1 MGSPP
6 PERRPSTASESKKLV
21 AEYQQNLKTAKE
33 QSESARTESERRRR
47 GLRTAIL
54 AGVIAVLLYLA
65 FSPPR
70 WLNPAP
76 PPMPTAEERVASDRF
91 AIFLQAQRVEGFKS
105 SRGRLPSTLDEAGE
119 AIPGIRYEVL
129 GDGGYALTSL
139 RDTSVRYTSRDSL
152 PAFLGQSTRL
162 LGGQQ

>member
-33 QSESARTESERRRR
+33 QSESARTESERRR